1 MVHSYLLNIFRKQQ
15 RILPLGPAF
24 FFFSPTIK
32 PSIKVL
38 LSINLQMMGAPE
50 MCHIISGQHDIYT
63 TRTGRSVTLAFRE
76 RDARVLVTD
85 LLLTGCVLGAD

>member
-1 MVHSYLLNIFRKQQ
+1 
-15 RILPLGPAF
+15 
-24 FFFSPTIK
+24 
-32 PSIKVL
+32 
-38 LSINLQMMGAPE
+38 MMGAPE

-85 LLLTGCVLGAD
+85 LLLTGCVLERDSEVGFCYLQWDCGHQLTL